1 MKIRVGTDV
10 GGTFTD
16 LWARTDDGR
25 ELVVKSPSTPDIVG
39 GILGAIDLAA
49 VGLSLTPEDFCA
61 SVERFGH
68 GTTAGLNAL
77 LTQTTPPTAIVTTEG
92 FGDTLEI
99 GRLQRQLVGLTDLEI
114 GDYLNR
120 GRWPALVE
128 RPLVFEVRERIDA
141 HGDIVTPLTD
151 DEIERI
157 VSLVHAADVRA
168 VAVCTLWSV
177 SNPVHEHALA
187 DAIRRRLPDV
197 FVSESHLISPTVGEY
212 ARMATTAVNAALAP
226 VMSEYLARLN
236 ESLAARGV
244 TCPIMVMTGEGGV
257 VDAAEVSDEPVSVL
271 MSGPAAGVIACRDV
285 ARELGFEHVLTVDI
299 GGTSFDVGT
308 VIDGEALLR
317 TEFSIGGSDIQR
329 PSIDV
334 STIGA
339 GGGSIAR
346 VRNGALT
353 VGPSSAGAHP
363 GPVCYSRGGAEP
375 TATDADLVLGVLA
388 EEDFAG
394 GTMTLDRDAAVRAIR
409 ERIAEPLGLSEIDA
423 ARGIRDILDAR
434 MADLLRS
441 VTIERG
447 HDPRDFV
454 VFAGGGQGPSHAWAL
469 CRELGI
475 REFVVTPVAT
485 GQSAFGTGTSQVS
498 RTLTRPAY
506 IRLDGS
512 RTVVAGDIP
521 QLMNLAAELRD
532 AVSSALGDVATMT
545 TTLAIRYRGQAHHL
559 DIELRED
566 LADTAAAVTFFDRFE
581 QRYESLFGAGS
592 GFTKAGIEITS
603 VRVVGAARG
612 TGIPAAVHANLLSP
626 AGMRDVY
633 FDSSEPISCRVYRCD
648 FPAPDQQQTGPCL
661 IVSSGQ
667 TLVVPADASV
677 RTDTAGNFIV
687 TLTEEEQ
694 P

>member
-1 MKIRVGTDV
+1 MRIRVGTDV

-25 ELVVKSPSTPDIVG
+25 EVVVKSPSTSDIVG

-49 VGLSLTPEDFCA
+49 VELSMTPEAFCA
-61 SVERFGH
+61 SIDRFGH

-77 LTQTTPPTAIVTTEG
+77 LTQTTPRTAIVTTEG
-92 FGDTLEI
+92 FGDTLAI
-99 GRLQRQLVGLTDLEI
+99 GRLQRQLVGLTDLEL

-120 GRWPALVE
+120 GRWPVLVE
-128 RPLVFEVRERIDA
+128 RPLIFEARERIDA
-141 HGDIVTPLTD
+141 HGEVVTALTHS
-151 DEIERI
+151 EIER
-157 VSLVHAADVRA
+157 VVGLVDAADVRA

-177 SNPVHEHALA
+177 ANPTHENALA
-187 DAIRRRLPDV
+187 AAIRDRLPEI
-197 FVSESHLISPTVGEY
+197 FVSVSHRISPTVGEY

-226 VMSEYLARLN
+226 VMTEYLARLDFA
-236 ESLAARGV
+236 LAARGV
-244 TCPIMVMTGEGGV
+244 SCPVMVMTGEGGV
-257 VDAAEVSDEPVSVL
+257 VNADEVSDEPVSVL
-271 MSGPAAGVIACRDV
+271 MSGPSAGVIACRDV
-285 ARELGFEHVLTVDI
+285 ARGLGYTHVLTVDI

-308 VIDGEALLR
+308 IVDGEALLR

-346 VRNGALT
+346 VRAGSLT
-353 VGPSSAGAHP
+353 VGPASAGARP
-363 GPVCYSRGGAEP
+363 GPVCYGRGGEEP

-394 GTMTLDRDAAVRAIR
+394 GTMTLDRDAAARAIR
-409 ERIAEPLGLSEIDA
+409 THVAEPLGLSVIDA
-423 ARGIRDILDAR
+423 ARGIRDILDSR

-469 CRELGI
+469 CRELGV

-485 GQSAFGTGTSQVS
+485 GQSAFGTGTSEVT
-498 RTLTRPAY
+498 RTLVRPAY
-506 IRLDGS
+506 VRFDGS
-512 RTVVAGDIP
+512 HGVVAGDIDH
-521 QLMNLAAELRD
+521 LMKVAGELRD
-532 AVSSALGDVATMT
+532 VVSRTLDQVAALT

-566 LADTAAAVTFFDRFE
+566 LAEPASAAVFFDRFE
-581 QRYESLFGAGS
+581 QRYEALFGAGS
-592 GFTKAGIEITS
+592 GFRKAGMEITS
-603 VRVVGAARG
+603 VRVVGAAQG
-612 TGIPAAVHANLLSP
+612 TGIPPAAHANQLE
-626 AGMRDVY
+626 ADGERDVY
-633 FDSSEPISCRVYRCD
+633 FDGPEPVPCPVFRCD
-648 FPAPDQQQTGPCL
+648 FPAPDQQVSGPSL

-667 TLVVPADASV
+667 TLVVPPGASV
-677 RTDTAGNFIV
+677 RTDHSGNFIV
-687 TLTEEEQ
+687 TFSEEAM